1 MKDRL
6 QVRRDSSVRKVNR
19 VAGTL
24 IDCDAIIVSGFTM
37 KTALDIDDTLLAGP
51 GLAAR
56 EHVSLSRVIEE
67 AIALRLRRRPTR
79 SRVSAPPLPVN
90 ASGGGLARGVKDSV
104 SNRALLDS
112 ADDADGA

>member
-1 MKDRL
+1 
-6 QVRRDSSVRKVNR
+6 
-19 VAGTL
+19 
-24 IDCDAIIVSGFTM
+24 M
-37 KTALDIDDTLLAGP
+37 KTALDIDDTLLAEAKA
-51 GLAAR
+51 LAAR

-104 SNRALLDS
+104 SNRALLDA